1 MNHIVDDNT
10 AEWDARVQRE
20 QQREKRHGRL
30 MHIGMSAGVL
40 LLVVAFAVGFTL
52 RPKGRPAVAAPT
64 PAPAKNATPAHR
76 GIPLDVAVT
85 PHQPE
90 PDVLTRQAQNLAVGL
105 ARVWRSGKSVEAS
118 EAAHLYTVE
127 YERVVGCDLRWIAGR
142 QGPGVWE
149 GTLSLVHALRE
160 VTPYVGR
167 AREGQAV
174 VVTAVICPSEPE
186 PPESLRR
193 ATPD

>member
-1 MNHIVDDNT
+1 MNHILDDNT

-30 MHIGMSAGVL
+30 MHFGMSAAVL
-40 LLVVAFAVGFTL
+40 LLVAALALGFTL
-52 RPKGRPAVAAPT
+52 RPKGRPAAAAPM
-64 PAPAKNATPAHR
+64 PAPAKKAVPAHR
-76 GIPLDVAVT
+76 GVPLDLSVT

-118 EAAHLYTVE
+118 EAARVYTVE

-160 VTPYVGR
+160 LTPYVGR
-167 AREGQAV
+167 AQEGQAV
-174 VVTAVICPSEPE
+174 VVTAVICPPE
-186 PPESLRR
+186 REAPESPGR